1 MNWSRSLMWSSSL
14 AIWSDLI
21 GIWLPF
27 PPKLNWNDLDP
38 SKSDPPML
46 CALAPF
52 EELQTCCTF
61 GLKMVVLQKQYLVR
75 LRWLWQLRQK
85 GAAGQTNQAK
95 ILKKTTVIIE
105 QVSLSNSTA
114 APPIFRC
121 KFNLWHTKFW
131 KRNFLSTC
139 KMISFAHGVLSP

>member
-1 MNWSRSLMWSSSL
+1 
-14 AIWSDLI
+14 
-21 GIWLPF
+21 
-27 PPKLNWNDLDP
+27 
-38 SKSDPPML
+38 ML
-46 CALAPF
+46 CISWHLPRRVIVFSCTLNIQKTKQKQNKWCFALAPF

-105 QVSLSNSTA
+105 QVSLSNNTA